1 MQLTAEKK
9 MILNKKIDWL
19 RDQLANDELLNCP
32 ETLCHLKAE
41 LDYYQKEYL
50 KIEQREYFASLEKP
64 ILTNGTNITS
74 EQ

>member
-9 MILNKKIDWL
+9 LVLHKKIEWL

-32 ETLCHLKAE
+32 ETLYHLQGE

-50 KIEQREYFASLEKP
+50 KIEQHEYFSSLEKT
-64 ILTNGTNITS
+64 ILANGVSITG

>member
-1 MQLTAEKK
+1 MQLTDEKK
-9 MILNKKIDWL
+9 MILNKKIEWL

-50 KIEQREYFASLEKP
+50 KIEQHKYFASLEKT
-64 ILTNGTNITS
+64 ILATGIS
-74 EQ
+74 IKSDQ